1 MTETIAKE
9 EELSFI
15 GKFMV
20 LKGAV
25 RELWLIFG
33 TKILTITAYA
43 LVGTSTLGLWLSSD
57 VGLTDQSAG
66 IVIASWSS
74 VLTIFTV
81 MVGSL
86 VDAIGIRKSLLAG
99 FGLCVVARFTMSFFS
114 APWIALPLG
123 LLPLALGEALQ
134 TPVMVAAVRR
144 FSTTRQRSIAFSIY
158 YSMMNVGFAV
168 AAWTFDRVRAGLG
181 EYGHYTVPYVGI
193 QISTYQTIILLGL
206 LFTIPNL
213 LITYFGLRAGV
224 EATDEGVKITPET
237 PKYPEADI
245 LTSFY
250 LSCRDALK
258 DWARIFS
265 NLWTQPTFYRFLA
278 FFGFVVFVKLIL
290 YHMYYTFPKFAI
302 RELGEG
308 APIGHIFGLLNAVI
322 VVVLAP
328 VVGALTQKFS
338 AYKTVVIGTTIA
350 ALSVFLMA
358 VPPALFQGLAA
369 GWLGNLI
376 GHQWLGL
383 AGPVHP
389 LYVAIVLCVVIY
401 SIGECFYSPRLYEYP
416 AAIAPKGQEGSY
428 LALSMLPYFAA
439 KFFVGAISG
448 FLLARYCPAMGPRN
462 SQMIWLIVGLMAL
475 VTPVGLVLS
484 RRYIQV
490 HESGRD

>member
-1 MTETIAKE
+1 MTETKAE
-9 EELSFI
+9 ETFI

-20 LKGAV
+20 LKGAA

-57 VGLTDQSAG
+57 VGMNDQHAG
-66 IVIASWSS
+66 LVIASWSS

-99 FGLCVVARFTMSFFS
+99 FGLCVLARFVMSFFS

-168 AAWTFDRVRAGLG
+168 AGWTFDKVRAGLG
-181 EYGHYTVPYVGI
+181 EHGHYIVPGI
-193 QISTYQTIILLGL
+193 GVQISTYQTLILLGL

-224 EATDEGVKITPET
+224 EATDEGLVVKPEE
-237 PKYPEADI
+237 PKYPGEPFLRA
-245 LTSFY
+245 FF
-250 LSCRDALK
+250 LSCRDAGR
-258 DWARIFS
+258 DWKRIFTS
-265 NLWTQPTFYRFLA
+265 LWAQPTFYRFLA

-290 YHMYYTFPKFAI
+290 YHMYYTFPKFAL
-302 RELGEG
+302 RELGDG
-308 APIGHIFGLLNAVI
+308 APIGQIFSVLNAVI

-328 VVGALTQKFS
+328 VVGALTQRFS
-338 AYKTVVIGTTIA
+338 AYKTVVIGTSITA
-350 ALSVFLMA
+350 VSVFFMA
-358 VPPALFQGLAA
+358 VRPAHFQGLAD

-376 GHQWLGL
+376 GHSWLGL

-389 LYVAIVLCVVIY
+389 LYVAIVLMVVLY
-401 SIGECFYSPRLYEYP
+401 SVGECFYSPRLYEYP

-428 LALSMLPYFAA
+428 LALSMLPYFVA
-439 KFFVGAISG
+439 KFFVGTISG
-448 FLLARYCPAMGPRN
+448 YLLARYCPAEGPRN
-462 SQMIWLIVGLMAL
+462 SQMIWLLVGVMAL
-475 VTPVGLVLS
+475 IAPAGLVLF
-484 RRYIQV
+484 RGYIQM
-490 HESGRD
+490 HEAGRE

>member
-1 MTETIAKE
+1 MTEAIKE
-9 EELSFI
+9 ESFI

-57 VGLTDQSAG
+57 VGMSDQSAG
-66 IVIASWSS
+66 VVIATWSS

-99 FGLCVVARFTMSFFS
+99 FGLCVLARFVMSFFS
-114 APWIALPLG
+114 APWAALPLG

-134 TPVMVAAVRR
+134 TPVMAAAVRR
-144 FSTTRQRSIAFSIY
+144 FSTTKQRSIAFSVY

-181 EYGHYTVPYVGI
+181 EYGHYNVPVLGI

-213 LITYFGLRAGV
+213 LITYFGLREGV
-224 EATDEGVKITPET
+224 EATDEGVKIITSE
-237 PKYPEADI
+237 PKYPEENA
-245 LTSFY
+245 LGAFF

-258 DWARIFS
+258 DWGRIFS
-265 NLWTQPTFYRFLA
+265 NLWSQPTFYRFLA
-278 FFGFVVFVKLIL
+278 FFGMVVFVKMIL
-290 YHMYYTFPKFAI
+290 YHMYYTFPKFGI
-302 RELGEG
+302 RELGDG

-322 VVVLAP
+322 VIFLAP

-338 AYKTVVIGTTIA
+338 AYKTVIIGTTIA
-350 ALSVFLMA
+350 AAAVFFMA
-358 VPPALFQGLAA
+358 VPPALFQGLAD
-369 GWLGNLI
+369 GWLGSLI
-376 GHQWLGL
+376 GHTWLGI

-389 LYVAIVLCVVIY
+389 LYVAIVLCVTLY

-416 AAIAPKGQEGSY
+416 ATIAPKGQEGSY
-428 LALSMLPYFAA
+428 LALSMLPYFFA
-439 KFFVGAISG
+439 KFLVGSISG
-448 FLLARYCPAMGPRN
+448 FLLARYCPAEGPRN
-462 SQMIWLIVGLMAL
+462 SQMIWLIVGMMAL
-475 VTPVGLVLS
+475 LSPVGLVVF

-490 HESGRD
+490 HEAGRD

>member
-1 MTETIAKE
+1 MTEIKE
-9 EELSFI
+9 ETFI

-20 LKGAV
+20 LKGAM

-57 VGLTDQSAG
+57 VGLSDQNAG

-99 FGLCVVARFTMSFFS
+99 FGLCVIARFTMSFFS

-158 YSMMNVGFAV
+158 YSMMNVGFLV

-181 EYGHYTVPYVGI
+181 EYGHYAVPGI
-193 QISTYQTIILLGL
+193 GIEISTYQTIILLGL

-213 LITYFGLRAGV
+213 LITYFGLRAGA

-237 PKYPEADI
+237 PKYPEA
-245 LTSFY
+245 SFLSSFF

-258 DWARIFS
+258 EWGRIFS
-265 NLWTQPTFYRFLA
+265 SLWVQPTFYRFLA

-308 APIGHIFGLLNAVI
+308 APIGHIFGMLNAGIVI
-322 VVVLAP
+322 VLAP
-328 VVGALTQKFS
+328 VVGALTQKFT
-338 AYKTVVIGTTIA
+338 AYKAVVIGTSIT
-350 ALSVFLMA
+350 ALSVFFMA
-358 VPPALFQGLAA
+358 VPPALFQGMAD

-376 GHQWLGL
+376 GHSWLGL

-389 LYVAIVLCVVIY
+389 LYVAIVLCVVMY
-401 SIGECFYSPRLYEYP
+401 SIGEAFYSPRLYEYP

-428 LALSMLPYFAA
+428 LALSMLPYFVA

-448 FLLARYCPAMGPRN
+448 FLLVRYCPAEGPRN
-462 SQMIWLIVGLMAL
+462 SQMIWLIVGGMAL
-475 VTPVGLVLS
+475 VSPVGLVLF

-490 HESGRD
+490 HESGRE